1 MIIQLPNTQYIEI
14 ASRNDHIIDDIDF
27 NENPF
32 SINTKIQKNS
42 NLENSIA
49 GTNSYVEYIENGENS
64 SRLANIKPVNSNEID
79 IEIIAETAYLY
90 KEDLKYN
97 IQLDYSNKTEY
108 REEEGY
114 IYFEDNGCRVEIYDD
129 QLDYKVSPNDQSL
142 ILSKKYD
149 LQVKYEIKMIIN
161 CKE

>member
-1 MIIQLPNTQYIEI
+1 M
-14 ASRNDHIIDDIDF
+14 DF

-42 NLENSIA
+42 SLENSIA
-49 GTNSYVEYIENGENS
+49 GTNSYLEYIENGENN
-64 SRLANIKPVNSNEID
+64 SRLINIKPVNSNEID
-79 IEIIAETAYLY
+79 IEIVAETTYLY
-90 KEDLKYN
+90 KENLKYN

-108 REEEGY
+108 RKEGEY
-114 IYFEDNGCRVEIYDD
+114 IYFEDNGCRVEIHDY
-129 QLDYKVSPNDQSL
+129 QLDYQISGNKQSL
-142 ILSKKYD
+142 ILSRNYD